1 MFLDKKFKAF
11 LKEEDFRLIE
21 IQSINFGESVIEYLD
36 KQSNSIKERF
46 SNIALCEYSAFIDT
60 KGKEIA
66 VGDIVKMNESLYEIE
81 LDKECF
87 IMLPMNN
94 IEEKEEEISYYLDS
108 GICEIMGN
116 KFENKGFYKKMCC

>member
-11 LKEEDFRLIE
+11 LKGEDFRLIE

-116 KFENKGFYKKMCC
+116 KFENEDFYKKMCC

>member
-11 LKEEDFRLIE
+11 LKGKDFTLIE
-21 IQSINFGESVIEYLD
+21 IQNINFNESVIEYLD
-36 KQSNSIKERF
+36 KQSNSIKEKF

-60 KGKEIA
+60 KGQEIA

-81 LDKECF
+81 LDRECF

-94 IEEKEEEISYYLDS
+94 IEEKKEEISYYLDS

-116 KFENKGFYKKMCC
+116 KFENKDFYKKMCC

>member
-11 LKEEDFRLIE
+11 LKGKDFTLIE

-66 VGDIVKMNESLYEIE
+66 VGDIVKMNESLYEVE
-81 LDKECF
+81 LNKECF

-108 GICEIMGN
+108 GICEIIGN
-116 KFENKGFYKKMCC
+116 KFENKDFYKKMCC

>member
-11 LKEEDFRLIE
+11 LKGEDFRLIE

-66 VGDIVKMNESLYEIE
+66 VGDIVKMNENLYEVE

-87 IMLPMNN
+87 VMLPMNN

-116 KFENKGFYKKMCC
+116 KFENKDFYKKMCC